1 MRVQWL
7 QFRDSPNFFLRLEP
21 LFELFERGN
30 VGVGPQTQSQQS
42 RWRRPPKFNS
52 CPVIRCHQVAIRLGQ
67 GRSAVELIDGVTMP
81 RNGSSTGHGRKE
93 QEPTVKKEIQKAI
106 RHYGKTVQ
114 ENITC
119 ELLRAG
125 MQEAFPSGGVSGSM
139 PIRTRLKQEGKSEV
153 AYGEPLNGGVSQKA
167 L

>member
-1 MRVQWL
+1 MAAVSR
-7 QFRDSPNFFLRLEP
+7 FPEFLP
-21 LFELFERGN
+21 
-30 VGVGPQTQSQQS
+30 
-42 RWRRPPKFNS
+42 
-52 CPVIRCHQVAIRLGQ
+52 IRLGQ
-67 GRSAVELIDGVTMP
+67 GRSGVELIDGVTMP

-125 MQEAFPSGGVSGSM
+125 MQEAFPSGGVRM
-139 PIRTRLKQEGKSEV
+139 RLSLSPHPQLSVIAREAIAG
-153 AYGEPLNGGVSQKA
+153 
-167 L
+167 